1 MAVYG
6 ENLRSVGGE
15 IVDLEEQGLAV
26 VGPGR
31 HVTGIARNKGQKV
44 GLPRNIKGQ
53 KGQKGQQGQQNRQR
67 PWQAMQPIFPAGRGG
82 PTVHDQG
89 MAIGQALNQG
99 MLANQL
105 GTPGFMTGSGT
116 KDDPQVYHPGQGSAH
131 ERMVADVNNAWAQYA
146 YQQGQANREKNR
158 LKAIKDIMRMFA

>member
-1 MAVYG
+1 MSVAG
-6 ENLRSVGGE
+6 EGSRSVGGI
-15 IVDLEEQGLAV
+15 IVEGGGKRLKRPRDQGGE
-26 VGPGR
+26 GP
-31 HVTGIARNKGQKV
+31 
-44 GLPRNIKGQ
+44 L
-53 KGQKGQQGQQNRQR
+53 R
-67 PWQAMQPIFPAGRGG
+67 PWQAMQPIFPADRGG

-89 MAIGQALNQG
+89 MAIGQALTQG